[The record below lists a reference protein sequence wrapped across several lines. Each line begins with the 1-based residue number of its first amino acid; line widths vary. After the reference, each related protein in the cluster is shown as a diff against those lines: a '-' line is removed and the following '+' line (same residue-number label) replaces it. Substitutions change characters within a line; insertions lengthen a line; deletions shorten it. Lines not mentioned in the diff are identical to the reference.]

1 MYQLKCQP
9 EDFLVTEISSPRTTA
24 QGPYLYY
31 TLTKRNWN
39 TLDAVKRIA
48 ELLHIPEKKVGFAG
62 SKDRVAVTEQVISI
76 HGVQRSA
83 VDALRIRNAELVFL
97 GHGNEPLSLGD
108 LQANHFHIIVR
119 NLEKQVIMPAGW
131 IPNYFDEQ
139 RFGKD
144 NIRIGKYLVQK
155 NFKAAA
161 ELLSQQPFKKFVEK
175 GIAESSGESSGAASQ
190 GAAKSN
196 AVGNDYVGALRKLPI
211 RFLRLLVNAYQSSLW
226 NETLALYLL
235 DHGLVWKKI
244 PYSAGT
250 LVFVRNAA
258 GFKELKIPLIG
269 FGTTV
274 QEDGMQQ
281 ERMEDIIN
289 IITFLMK
296 REGLSFDDFII
307 PQIPE
312 LSLEGELRAAFVEVK
327 DFHAGAWQEDE
338 MHPGKSKVAVS
349 FTLPKGSYA
358 TVVIR
363 VLFA

>member
-9 EDFLVTEISSPRTTA
+9 EDFLVTEISSPRTAA

-31 TLTKRNWN
+31 KLTKRNWN

-48 ELLHIPEKKVGFAG
+48 ELLRIPEKKIGFAG

-76 HGVQRSA
+76 KGVQRSA

-97 GHGNEPLSLGD
+97 GHGDEPISLGD
-108 LQANHFHIIVR
+108 LEANHFHITVR
-119 NLEKQVIMPAGW
+119 NLEQEQKLLPSGQIVPPSH

-144 NIRIGKYLVQK
+144 NIRIGKCLVQK
-155 NFKAAA
+155 NFKAAV
-161 ELLSQQPFKKFVEK
+161 ELLSQQPFKKFLEK
-175 GIAESSGESSGAASQ
+175 SIAGEDSTVKSSAAGS
-190 GAAKSN
+190 
-196 AVGNDYVGALRKLPI
+196 DYVGALRKLPL
-211 RFLRLLVNAYQSSLW
+211 RFLRLLVNAYQSWLW

-235 DHGLVWKKI
+235 DHGSVWKKI

-250 LVFVRNAA
+250 MVFARNAA
-258 GFKELKIPLIG
+258 DFKELKVPLMG
-269 FGTTV
+269 FGTSV
-274 QEDGMQQ
+274 QEEGMQGEGMQ
-281 ERMEDIIN
+281 EIMSIA
-289 IITFLMK
+289 TVLMK
-296 REGLSFDDFII
+296 REGISFDDFII

-327 DFHAGAWQEDE
+327 DFHAGAWQDDE
-338 MHPGKSKVAVS
+338 MHPGKSKAAVS

-358 TVVIR
+358 TVAIR
-363 VLFA
+363 ALFA